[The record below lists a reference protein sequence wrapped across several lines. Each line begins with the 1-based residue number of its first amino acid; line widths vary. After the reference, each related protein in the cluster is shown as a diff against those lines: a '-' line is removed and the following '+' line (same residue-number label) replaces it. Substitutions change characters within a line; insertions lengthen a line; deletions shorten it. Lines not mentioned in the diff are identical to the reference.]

1 MMGYM
6 KQMAMAK
13 EAAYDEARDFLVE
26 IGTLKECENH
36 PGTYFD
42 GDGDLE
48 HAYKM
53 ANARITKGTTVL
65 GRGETR
71 RDFTDRLKEVY
82 EDNSG
87 LEGCQECEDHFGP
100 D

>member
-1 MMGYM
+1 
-6 KQMAMAK
+6 MAMAN
-13 EAAYDEARDFLVE
+13 EAAYDEARGFLAQ
-26 IGTLKECENH
+26 IGTLRECVDH

-48 HAYKM
+48 RAYKG
-53 ANARITKGTTVL
+53 ANARITKGVIVL
-65 GRGETR
+65 SPDETR
-71 RDFTDRLKEVY
+71 RNYTDRLKEVY

-87 LEGCQECEDHFGP
+87 MEGCQECEDHFGP